1 LSYIKIIMKRFFQVL
16 GLVVLG
22 LVVLTAGLGAAVWFG
37 WLRVPGPV
45 LSVVASVKGLN
56 SEQTRTLER
65 AARVWQV
72 VRSRPEGPLVE
83 RAIRLATG
91 PRDEKAW
98 TNLAAEA
105 WPQITPQTLEE
116 IRQALDVDPA
126 QWAKVTQV
134 VGDQVAQAAQ
144 KGKFSLTADQAA
156 VLNKFAADTGL
167 LELSKA
173 LSP

>member
-1 LSYIKIIMKRFFQVL
+1 MYIKNIMKRFLKIFALIVL
-16 GLVVLG
+16 AIVV
-22 LVVLTAGLGAAVWFG
+22 VAAGLGAAVWFG
-37 WLRVPGPV
+37 WIPVPGPV
-45 LSVVASVKGLN
+45 LSVVASAKGLN
-56 SEQTRTLER
+56 AQETRTLER
-65 AARVWQV
+65 ASRVWQV
-72 VRSRPEGPLVE
+72 VRSRPEGALVE
-83 RAIRLATG
+83 KAIRLATG

-98 TNLAAEA
+98 TTLAAEA

-116 IRQALDVDPA
+116 IRRALDVDPA
-126 QWAKVTQV
+126 QWSQVTQV

-144 KGKFSLTADQAA
+144 KGKFSLTAGQAA